1 MHHQFVVQLVYMS
14 HIFSVRQYTP
24 VQTLSGHDG
33 SINALAA
40 SYLRGGMQEK
50 GRATLPALVATASA
64 DSTVKIWA
72 REEHGGENYTF
83 SGLDEIY
90 MVYPSVCDV

>member
-1 MHHQFVVQLVYMS
+1 
-14 HIFSVRQYTP
+14 VRQYKP

-40 SYLRGGMQEK
+40 SYLRGGMQGQ
-50 GRATLPALVATASA
+50 GRATLPALVASASA

-72 REEHGGENYTF
+72 RDEHNGGENCTS
-83 SGLDEIY
+83 SGLDEILH
-90 MVYPSVCDV
+90 DVSQCL